1 MLSGALFGNGII
13 GFSFLP
19 GVIQKNSLSMISKI
33 SVNPYLSLFPIACAF
48 LSLEL
53 YDRFNPFSSIPL
65 IVGVGCIVT
74 IAYKKAHTLT
84 LPLWFAK
91 LVSRFGVFSVFT
103 LLFSGYCMLL
113 REM

>member
-1 MLSGALFGNGII
+1 MLSGALFANSII

-19 GVIQKNSLSMISKI
+19 GVIKTNNLSAISRI
-33 SVNPYLSLFPIACAF
+33 SANPYLCLVPIASAF

-53 YDRFNPFSSIPL
+53 FDRFNPFSSIPL
-65 IVGVGCIVT
+65 ILGIGCIVT
-74 IAYKKAHTLT
+74 MAYKKAQALT

-103 LLFSGYCMLL
+103 LLFSGYLMLL